1 MTLFSESILTE
12 YSIKIKNNKKIEK
25 GVLNVKSPKV
35 DIKIANFEVLAVDID
50 VGRLFMR
57 DSFFWSE
64 KHIFSPIF
72 TFLNRFQNC
81 PSFSESGT

>member
-50 VGRLFMR
+50 VGRL
-57 DSFFWSE
+57 
-64 KHIFSPIF
+64 
-72 TFLNRFQNC
+72 L
-81 PSFSESGT
+81 